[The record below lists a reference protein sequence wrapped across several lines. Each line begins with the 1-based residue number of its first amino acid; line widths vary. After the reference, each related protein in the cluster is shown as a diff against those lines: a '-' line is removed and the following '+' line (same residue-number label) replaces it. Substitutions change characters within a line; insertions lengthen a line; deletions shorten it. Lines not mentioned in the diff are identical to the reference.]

1 MKKWFVI
8 LMAVFIGIGCFFN
21 QNAVYASSMNYSV
34 KADIPENQINHKVS
48 YFDLKLGPAKS
59 QIISLTV
66 QNQGNN
72 PIELMIEPNT
82 AITNQNGV
90 IDYNRHNYKKDSSLK
105 YAFSDIISSKQ
116 KVELKGKETK
126 KVYFKIQMPKES
138 FDGIILGGFYIS
150 KINNEEETMKQSNV
164 QLKNEFSYVIGVKLS
179 ETEASVQPD
188 LKLNKVKAG
197 LLNYRTVVT
206 ANIQNTEATIIN
218 NLNIE
223 AVVSKEGEK
232 KSLHKSKKENL
243 SMAPNSN
250 FDFPISW
257 DQQELKPGKYHLY
270 ITANDKNHVWKFD
283 KMFEIKDKEA
293 ELNKHAVEL
302 EKNNS
307 INYIVIAL
315 MLLTVITLIFW
326 FRKKKKEDEQS

>member
-1 MKKWFVI
+1 MKKWFSI
-8 LMAVFIGIGCFFN
+8 LMAVFIGISFIN
-21 QNAVYASSMNYSV
+21 LNSAYASSMNYSV
-34 KADIPENQINHKVS
+34 KADIPENQMNDKVS
-48 YFDLKLGPAKS
+48 YFDLKMTPAKS

-66 QNQGNN
+66 RNEENN

-105 YAFSDIISSKQ
+105 YAFSDIISKKQ
-116 KVELKGKETK
+116 KVVLKGKETK
-126 KVYFKIQMPKES
+126 RVFFTIQMPKKS

-150 KINNEEETMKQSNV
+150 KINNEQEIKKQSNV
-164 QLKNEFSYVIGVKLS
+164 QVKNEFSYVIGVKLS
-179 ETEASVQPD
+179 ETEAIVQPE
-188 LKLNKVKAG
+188 LKLNKVKAD

-223 AVVSKEGEK
+223 ATVTKEGQK

-270 ITANDKNHVWKFD
+270 ITAKDKNHVWEFD
-283 KMFEIKDKEA
+283 KMFEIKENDA
-293 ELNKHAVEL
+293 ELNKQAVEL
-302 EKNNS
+302 EKNNYL
-307 INYIVIAL
+307 IYIGIALLFLIVI
-315 MLLTVITLIFW
+315 VLIFW
-326 FRKKKKEDEQS
+326 FRKKKKEDDQS